1 MSSVSIIGLG
11 NMAGALA
18 TRAVAG
24 SHAVEIIGR
33 DPVKAENLAATLGG
47 GATIATLGAV
57 PTGDIVILAVPYASA
72 VPVVT
77 QYGDALAGKV
87 IIDVTNPVSPPIPRA
102 SSPPDGSSG
111 AQEIAKVAPAGAH
124 VVKAFNTVFGHM
136 LAQGNP
142 LDVLIAGDDA
152 AAKATVSAF
161 IKSLGLRPM
170 DTGPPWGWRA
180 GWRERAW

>member
-87 IIDVTNPVSPPIPRA
+87 IIDVTNPVSPDSQGLVTPTAVPARRRSPR
-102 SSPPDGSSG
+102 SPP
-111 AQEIAKVAPAGAH
+111 PAR
-124 VVKAFNTVFGHM
+124 T
-136 LAQGNP
+136 
-142 LDVLIAGDDA
+142 
-152 AAKATVSAF
+152 S
-161 IKSLGLRPM
+161 
-170 DTGPPWGWRA
+170 
-180 GWRERAW
+180 